1 MKEYRHISS
10 CGNSQAEA
18 LEFLFE
24 GMREAVKEGFI
35 PVFSHTIVVHN
46 DQWFAS
52 IIIGRK

>member
-24 GMREAVKEGFI
+24 GMREAVNEGFI